1 MAKQNR
7 NLLFSKS
14 TGVLIGEITA
24 ETDTSVMDLSKF
36 DVKNVSIDDDHEYW
50 NGDFATGQI
59 LSRLDRPVV
68 TESSLKYATNLK
80 VLREY
85 SIHKQLNIVID
96 MLNKSSIENTPEFTA
111 MVEFLDLMRRQH
123 EEKKA
128 VFSSDESTYVWVS
141 EQEEQALIAK
151 KTV

>member
-14 TGVLIGEITA
+14 TGVLIGELTA
-24 ETDTSVMDLSKF
+24 DTDTSVMDLSKF
-36 DVKNVSIDDDHEYW
+36 NVKQVNIDDDHEYW

-85 SIHKQLNIVID
+85 SIHKQLNIIID
-96 MLNKSSIENTPEFTA
+96 MLNRSSIENTPEFTEMKA
-111 MVEFLDLMRRQH
+111 FLDLMRTQH

-128 VFSSDESTYVWVS
+128 VFASDASTYVWVS
-141 EQEEQALIAK
+141 EEEEQALIAK

>member
-24 ETDTSVMDLSKF
+24 DTDTSVMDLSKF
-36 DVKNVSIDDDHEYW
+36 NVKNVSIDDDHEYW
-50 NGDFATGQI
+50 NGDFLNGQI

-85 SIHKQLNIVID
+85 SIHKQMNIIID

-111 MVEFLDLMRRQH
+111 MVAFLDLMRSQH

-141 EQEEQALIAK
+141 EEEEQALIAK